1 MGGSR
6 PLRDQMLHPKT
17 AFTHYGGW
25 GSLPTWQYENRISAP
40 LRVDHYGLMVREGF
54 LEEADLS

>member
-1 MGGSR
+1 MGGHAPSETR
-6 PLRDQMLHPKT
+6 CSIPRLLSPTMVDGG
-17 AFTHYGGW
+17 HY
-25 GSLPTWQYENRISAP
+25 LPGKEENRISAP